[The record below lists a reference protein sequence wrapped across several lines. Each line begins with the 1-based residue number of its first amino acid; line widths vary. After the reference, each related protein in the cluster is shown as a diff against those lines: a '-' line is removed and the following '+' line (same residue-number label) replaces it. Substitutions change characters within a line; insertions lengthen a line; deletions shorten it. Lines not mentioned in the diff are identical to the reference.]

1 VNVWLAGAAVL
12 LVAVLPCIG
21 VALRGTH
28 LDALV
33 ALELATTLVTVALVL
48 LAQGYERPAY
58 FGVALTLA
66 PLGVIGSLVFI
77 RFIDRGL

>member
-1 VNVWLAGAAVL
+1 VNIWLAGAAVL
-12 LVAVLPCIG
+12 LLALLPCML
-21 VALRGTH
+21 VMLRGTH

-33 ALELATTLVTVALVL
+33 ALELATTLVTLALVL

-66 PLGVIGSLVFI
+66 PLGVIGSLVFL
-77 RFIDRGL
+77 RFIDRDL